1 MKDLLKNFTRDNIIG
16 GIACV
21 VIGLLFI
28 IMPGSL
34 ANIMV
39 VISGILLILG
49 AVGCLFLFLRDSS
62 YLSIYGLAGAIILT
76 IVGIYTLTHV
86 YMIKGVLNTFFGIV
100 IICFGSVFVARS
112 IDALRRGG
120 PNWLPQLIISG
131 ITVAIGTIILFGRFS
146 TIFKITGIG
155 LVVAG
160 ALIIVMTLLYG
171 RKAQKAVKK
180 NSPMDTDWHEVD

>member
-1 MKDLLKNFTRDNIIG
+1 MKDLLKHFTRDNIIG
-16 GIACV
+16 GIVCI
-21 VIGLLFI
+21 VIGLLFL

-34 ANIMV
+34 ANILV

-49 AVGCLFLFLRDSS
+49 GLGCLFLFFRDASS
-62 YLSIYGLAGAIILT
+62 LSMYGLAGAIILT

-112 IDALRRGG
+112 IDDLRRGG
-120 PNWLPQLIISG
+120 PSWLPQLIISG

-155 LVVAG
+155 LIVAG
-160 ALIIVMTLLYG
+160 GLIIVMTLLFG
-171 RKAQKAVKK
+171 RKAQKTVKK
-180 NSPMDTDWHEVD
+180 NSPMDTDWREVD

>member
-1 MKDLLKNFTRDNIIG
+1 MKDLLKHFTRDNIIG
-16 GIACV
+16 GIVCV

-39 VISGILLILG
+39 IISGILLILG
-49 AVGCLFLFLRDSS
+49 AVGCLFLFLRESS
-62 YLSIYGLAGAIILT
+62 SISIYGLAGAIVLT

-112 IDALRRGG
+112 IDDLRRGG
-120 PNWLPQLIISG
+120 PSWLPQLIISG

-155 LVVAG
+155 LIVAG
-160 ALIIVMTLLYG
+160 GLIIVMTLLFG
-171 RKAQKAVKK
+171 RKAQKTVKK
-180 NSPMDTDWHEVD
+180 NSPMDTDWREVD

>member
-1 MKDLLKNFTRDNIIG
+1 MKDLLKHFTRDNIIG
-16 GIACV
+16 GIVCI
-21 VIGLLFI
+21 VIGLLFL

-34 ANIMV
+34 ANILV

-49 AVGCLFLFLRDSS
+49 GLGCLFLFFRDSS
-62 YLSIYGLAGAIILT
+62 SLSMYGLAGAIILT

-112 IDALRRGG
+112 IDDLRRGG
-120 PNWLPQLIISG
+120 PSWLPQLIISG

-155 LVVAG
+155 LIVAG
-160 ALIIVMTLLYG
+160 GLIIVMTLLFG
-171 RKAQKAVKK
+171 RKAQKTVKK
-180 NSPMDTDWHEVD
+180 NSPMDTDWREVD